1 MRNKSLTFKNN
12 INTIVESDLC
22 CGCGFCSSVCPQQCI
37 QHKIVDDKGQYR
49 PFIQEENCNSCQ
61 TCLSICPGA
70 DDDWLLFTPD
80 AWKKTNR
87 FHPRLGHYARLC
99 LASSTRQDIQRGG
112 SSGGIATELLI
123 YLLEQ
128 GLVDGAIT
136 TAMSKAN
143 PLIAIP
149 VLAKEPDQIRLTQ
162 QSKYCPVPLGTIL
175 ETIKSEPGRYAIVAL
190 PCCVNA
196 IRQIQEMDPNIKK
209 SIPYIIGLFCSRT
222 PSFHATHHILQ
233 KRNILPQNIQQIEYR
248 SGSGHV
254 GYMKI
259 SMKNGQTIKIPH
271 LHFDYWGYM
280 FAKFFMPVR
289 CYLCTDKVAG
299 SADISLGDNWSQ
311 KMKRSGG
318 TSTMVI
324 RSPQMTS
331 IIEAMHRTHFLE
343 METVDEETVVVSQDL
358 VRKQNIEPR
367 RFWWGLF
374 GGKLPRFSPHELQ
387 KTSFI
392 EKIGALPDFIRLCIS
407 RRKRNKFLLV
417 SLARISWLLDSI
429 FHFLAKLTLF
439 VNEGLSHIWVI
450 LKGLAPAPKSFVSK
464 KASKKIVL
472 MGGYGSKDIGD
483 ESMPHCD
490 IMHFRECLGNTLEI
504 VMLSEDPSNTSEY
517 HQERA
522 ISDIQNIGF
531 SPSSG
536 IISKIYN
543 FFMSIHITVF
553 LVGVYLFTKNFHLRL
568 WPSAFNALR
577 EIASADLL
585 FNVGG
590 GNLNSIIPQEF
601 YKKGTIYIAASILGK
616 PIVVSGQTIGPF
628 YGILDRYFGR
638 YVLNKP
644 EIITFRDSGISQ
656 QRCREIGITRPLL
669 MDAADDAM
677 ALPYL
682 KEKEAVDL
690 LKADPGVSSEWLER
704 KAEVTIA
711 MNLKGSLRIF
721 KLKGQKADLSKM
733 TNKFS
738 QLADLLLENFDS
750 KIIFIPTD
758 FNAEVDDREL
768 HYEVTKT
775 MRHINRAA
783 SLENEYADTALKG
796 IINLADVA
804 IGARYH
810 FCVFACSL
818 YKPFLGIASGIYQMT
833 KLKGLAL
840 LNELPQCFYE
850 NDLESA
856 DLEDLYSRANAI
868 IMQRQSFSKQL
879 QISVPKL
886 KEMSKTAVNYAIELM
901 GKDDIL

>member
-22 CGCGFCSSVCPQQCI
+22 CGCGFCSSICPRQCI
-37 QHKIVDDKGQYR
+37 EHKIVDNKGQYR
-49 PFIQEENCNSCQ
+49 PFIQEENCNHCQ

-70 DDDWLLFTPD
+70 DDDWLSITPD

-87 FHPRLGHYARLC
+87 FHPRLGYFARLC
-99 LASSTRQDIQRGG
+99 LGSSTRQDIQRGG

-128 GLVDGAIT
+128 GFIDGAIT

-143 PLIAIP
+143 PLLAVP
-149 VLAKEPDQIRLTQ
+149 VLAKESDQIRRTQ

-175 ETIKSEPGRYAIVAL
+175 KTIKSEPGRYAIVAL

-196 IRQIQEMDPNIKK
+196 IRQIQEMDPDIKK

-233 KRNILPQNIQQIEYR
+233 KRNILPQNIQKIGYR

-259 SMKNGQTIKIPH
+259 CMKNGQTIKIPH

-299 SADISLGDNWSQ
+299 SADISLGDNWSS

-318 TSTMVI
+318 TSTMII
-324 RSPQMTS
+324 RSPQMIS
-331 IIEAMHRTHFLE
+331 IIEAMHRKHALE
-343 METVDEETVVVSQDL
+343 MQTVDEETVVISQDL
-358 VRKQNIEPR
+358 IRKQNIGPR
-367 RFWWGLF
+367 RFWWSLF
-374 GGKLPRFSPHELQ
+374 GGKLPHFSLYALQ
-387 KTSFI
+387 KKGFI
-392 EKIGALPDFIRLCIS
+392 NKMRALPDFMRLCIS
-407 RRKRNKFLLV
+407 RRKRSKFLLV
-417 SLARISWLLDSI
+417 FLARISWLLDSV
-429 FHFLAKLTLF
+429 FNFSAKLFFLAR
-439 VNEGLSHIWVI
+439 EGLSHISVI
-450 LKGLAPAPKSFVSK
+450 LKGLAPVPKSFVAK
-464 KASKKIVL
+464 EAQRKIVL
-472 MGGYGSKDIGD
+472 IGGYGSKDIGD

-490 IMHFRECLGNTLEI
+490 IRHFRERLGNELEI
-504 VMLSEDPSNTSEY
+504 VMLSEDPSNTSQY

-522 ISDIQNIGF
+522 ISDIKYIGF
-531 SPSSG
+531 SPRSG
-536 IISKIYN
+536 IINKIYN
-543 FFMSIHITVF
+543 FFVTLHITVF
-553 LVGVYLFTKNFHLRL
+553 LIGVYLFTKNLHLRL

-590 GNLNSIIPQEF
+590 GNLNSIIPHEF

-616 PIVVSGQTIGPF
+616 PIVASGQTIGPF
-628 YGILDRYFGR
+628 FGILDRYFAR
-638 YVLNKP
+638 YVLDKP
-644 EIITFRDSGISQ
+644 KIITFRDSGISQ

-682 KEKEAVDL
+682 EKKEAVAL
-690 LKADPGVSSEWLER
+690 LKIDRGISADWLER

-721 KLKGQKADLSKM
+721 KSKGQKADLSEM
-733 TNKFS
+733 INKFS
-738 QLADLLLENFDS
+738 QLADRLLENFDS

-768 HYEVTKT
+768 HHEVAKR
-775 MRHINRAA
+775 MHHINRAA
-783 SLENEYADTALKG
+783 CLENEYNDTALKG
-796 IINLADVA
+796 IINLADLA

-818 YKPFLGIASGIYQMT
+818 YKPFLGVASGIYQMT

-850 NDLESA
+850 VDFESA
-856 DLEDLYSRANAI
+856 DLEDLYSRANQL
-868 IMQRQSFSKQL
+868 IMHRQFFSKQL
-879 QISVPKL
+879 QISVPRL
-886 KEMSKTAVNYAIELM
+886 KKMSKTAVNYAIELM
-901 GKDDIL
+901 GADAIL